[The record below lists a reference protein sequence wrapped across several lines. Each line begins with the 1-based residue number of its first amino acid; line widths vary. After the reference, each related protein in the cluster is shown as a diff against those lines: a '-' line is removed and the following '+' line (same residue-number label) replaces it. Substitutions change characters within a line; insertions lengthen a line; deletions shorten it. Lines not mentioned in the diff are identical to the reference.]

1 MVIDTEVNPALEIT
15 EIVDRVVKSG
25 GPALLFTNVKGS
37 RIPLAINLFGTK
49 QRMAW
54 SLGVEDIDRVGER
67 LSEML
72 KIKVPESI
80 LGKIAM
86 MPKLMDLGKFPPKI
100 VKKAPCHDVIVAEK
114 DVDLYEL
121 PITKSWPQDGGFYIL
136 FGQVVTK
143 DPETGVRNMGLYRL
157 QVLDKNTTA
166 MHWQRHKG
174 GAAHFRKAKEKGMKR
189 LEVAVVIGSDPATM
203 YSTERAAAREH
214 RRIFILGVFEK
225 STGELVKCKTVDLE
239 VPAESEIV
247 LEGYVDTEEELRVE
261 GPFGDHYRFLF
272 ACGLLSGISCHSG
285 HDPEKTGFRF
295 DGSRSA
301 DNGRRLDG
309 ICHGTNFPS
318 ARKTRH
324 P

>member
-1 MVIDTEVNPALEIT
+1 MAFNNLDEFIQFLKKKHELKVISTEVDADLEIT

-37 RIPLAINLFGTK
+37 EIPLAINLFGTK

-54 SLGVEDIDRVGER
+54 SLGVENIDEIGGR
-67 LSEML
+67 LSEMFNL
-72 KIKVPESI
+72 KVPESI

-86 MPKLMDLGKFPPKI
+86 MPKLMELGKFPPKI
-100 VKKAPCHDVIVAEK
+100 VKKAPCHEIIIGEK
-114 DVDLYEL
+114 DVDLYKL

-203 YSTERAAAREH
+203 YSTGAP
-214 RRIFILGVFEK
+214 L
-225 STGELVKCKTVDLE
+225 
-239 VPAESEIV
+239 PESI
-247 LEGYVDTEEELRVE
+247 EEYLFSGFLRKE
-261 GPFGDHYRFLF
+261 
-272 ACGLLSGISCHSG
+272 AC
-285 HDPEKTGFRF
+285 
-295 DGSRSA
+295 
-301 DNGRRLDG
+301 
-309 ICHGTNFPS
+309 
-318 ARKTRH
+318 
-324 P
+324 